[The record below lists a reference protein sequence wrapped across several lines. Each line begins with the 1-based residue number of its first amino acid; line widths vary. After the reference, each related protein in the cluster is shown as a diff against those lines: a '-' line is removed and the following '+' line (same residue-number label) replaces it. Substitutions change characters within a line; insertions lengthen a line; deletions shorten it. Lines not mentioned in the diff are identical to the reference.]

1 VPGSILTRIAPP
13 VNSPVSL
20 ADLKA
25 HLRVT
30 SGDEDAL
37 IAACLD
43 AAVAVLDAQ
52 GWLGRGIIAQT
63 WSESFPSQS
72 FSGVRLPLTLRQA
85 TELLA
90 VDYRNADGVAQAA
103 TLADFTLYDGAE
115 NPFVLSDAWP
125 SVGVFPDALTVT
137 YRVGFGENAGDVPPP
152 ICQAIKLLAA
162 HYFEIREPVV
172 IGAVVTSVPMS
183 VDALCNAYRVWF

>member
-1 VPGSILTRIAPP
+1 MRGSILTRIAPP

-25 HLRVT
+25 HLRIT
-30 SGDEDAL
+30 SDDEDAL
-37 IAACLD
+37 IGACLD

-52 GWLGRGIIAQT
+52 GWLGRGIITQT
-63 WSESFPSQS
+63 WSESFPSQT
-72 FSGVRLPLTLRQA
+72 FAGLRLPLTLRQA
-85 TELLA
+85 VDLVA
-90 VDYRNADGVAQAA
+90 VDYRDADGVAQSA

-125 SVGVFPDALTVT
+125 TVGVFPDALTVT
-137 YRVGFGENAGDVPPP
+137 YRVGFGENAADVPAP

-172 IGAVVTSVPMS
+172 IGAVVSSVPLS